1 MGLLDLIFP
10 KKTQEKQATTQ
21 GASTFQTFT
30 AYQPVFTNRYGAIYE
45 NELIRAAIDAKARH
59 ISKLK
64 VEIMGSA
71 QPQMKTLCKHAPNS
85 WQTWS
90 QFLYRL
96 STILETQNT
105 AFIVPIKNARY
116 NTLVGF
122 YPALPSECRIVEKNK
137 EPYLQYKFTNRQTAA
152 ERMAECGIMTKFQYK
167 DDFFGESNR
176 ALGTTMDLVQI
187 QNKGIEEAV
196 KNSNTFRFMARMTNF
211 TTDED
216 LAKAQ
221 SRYSNNAMKGD
232 GGVLLFP
239 NTWTDIKQINS
250 APYTVDAAQMNTI
263 KENVCSYF
271 GVSEA
276 VMQGT
281 AKSEELDAF
290 FNSSIEPFA
299 IQLSEVMTKMAYTL
313 QEQSYGNQILITA
326 NRLQY
331 MNTSQKVQ
339 MVQQLADRGMMTV
352 NEGRELFNY
361 APIDGGDETM
371 IRGEYYNGTDKLNTG
386 GNADE

>member
-1 MGLLDLIFP
+1 MGLLEKIFP
-10 KKTQEKQATTQ
+10 KKQVKPAANNA
-21 GASTFQTFT
+21 ASSFQTFT
-30 AYQPVFTNRYGAIYE
+30 AYQPVFLNRGGAIYE

-64 VEIMGSA
+64 VDIIGSA

-105 AFIVPIKNARY
+105 AFIVPIKNAKF
-116 NTLVGF
+116 NTLIGF
-122 YPALPSECRIVEKNK
+122 YPVLPSECKVVAVND
-137 EPYLQYKFTNRQTAA
+137 EPYLQYRFANGQTAA

-176 ALGTTMDLVQI
+176 ALSNTMDLVQI

-221 SRYSNNAMKGD
+221 KRYSENALQGD

-250 APYTVDAAQMNTI
+250 APYTVDANQMKAI
-263 KENVCSYF
+263 KENVCDYF
-271 GVSEA
+271 GVSEEI
-276 VMQGT
+276 MQSK
-281 AKSEELDAF
+281 ASYDDLDAF
-290 FNSSIEPFA
+290 YESIIEPFA
-299 IQLSEVMTKMAYTL
+299 IQLSEVMTKMAYSF
-313 QEQSYGNQILITA
+313 QEQSYNNKILIIA

-331 MNTSQKVQ
+331 MAPAAKLN
-339 MVQQLADRGMMTV
+339 MVTQLSDRGMMSI
-352 NEGRELFNY
+352 NEGREAFNMSEVE
-361 APIDGGDETM
+361 GGDVRI
-371 IRGEYYNGTDKLNTG
+371 IRGEYYNGTEKLNTG

>member
-1 MGLLDLIFP
+1 MGLLDFIFP
-10 KKTQEKQATTQ
+10 KKQEKQPA
-21 GASTFQTFT
+21 ANAVSTFQTFT
-30 AYQPVFTNRYGAIYE
+30 AYQPVFRNTGGAIYE

-71 QPQMKTLCKHAPNS
+71 QPQMQTLCKHAPNN

-105 AFIVPIKNARY
+105 AFIVPIKNKRF
-116 NTLVGF
+116 NTLIGF
-122 YPALPSECRIVEKNK
+122 YPVLPSECRVVEQNN
-137 EPYLQYKFTNRQTAA
+137 EPYLQYRFTNGQTAA

-167 DDFFGESNR
+167 DDFFGETNR
-176 ALGTTMDLVQI
+176 ALGSTMDLVQI

-221 SRYSNNAMKGD
+221 SRYSNNAMKGE

-250 APYTVDAAQMNTI
+250 APYTVDAAQMKTI

-299 IQLSEVMTKMAYTL
+299 IQLSEVMTKMAYSF
-313 QEQSYGNQILITA
+313 QEQSYNNKILVTA

-361 APIDGGDETM
+361 APIEGGDETM
-371 IRGEYYNGTDKLNTG
+371 IRGEYYNGTDKLNTE
-386 GNADE
+386 GNENE

>member
-10 KKTQEKQATTQ
+10 KKKEQQAA
-21 GASTFQTFT
+21 ASGSSSFQTFT
-30 AYQPVFTNRYGAIYE
+30 AYQPVFINRGGAIYE
-45 NELIRAAIDAKARH
+45 NEMIRAAIDAKARH

-64 VEIMGSA
+64 VEIIGSA
-71 QPQMKTLCKHAPNS
+71 QPQMQTLCKHAPNS

-105 AFIVPIKNARY
+105 AFIVPVKNARY
-116 NTLVGF
+116 NTLAGF
-122 YPALPSECRIVEKNK
+122 YPVLPSECRIVEKGG
-137 EPYLQYKFTNRQTAA
+137 EPYLQYKFANGQMAA
-152 ERMAECGIMTKFQYK
+152 ERMVECGVMTKFQYK
-167 DDFFGESNR
+167 DDFFGETNR
-176 ALGTTMDLVQI
+176 ALGTTMDLVAI

-221 SRYSNNAMKGD
+221 KRYSKNAMQGD

-250 APYTVDAAQMNTI
+250 APYTVDADQMKTI
-263 KENVCSYF
+263 KDNVCNYF
-271 GVSEA
+271 GVSES

-281 AKSEELDAF
+281 AKGEELDAF
-290 FNSSIEPFA
+290 FDSSIEPFA
-299 IQLSEVMTKMAYTL
+299 IQLSEVMTKMAYTFV
-313 QEQSYGNQILITA
+313 EQSFDNKIIVTA

-331 MNTSQKVQ
+331 MSASQKVQ

-361 APIDGGDETM
+361 APIQGGDETM
-371 IRGEYYNGTDKLNTG
+371 IRGEYYNGTDKLSTEGSN
-386 GNADE
+386 E

>member
-1 MGLLDLIFP
+1 MGLLEKIFP
-10 KKTQEKQATTQ
+10 KKQVKPAANNA
-21 GASTFQTFT
+21 ASSFQTFT
-30 AYQPVFTNRYGAIYE
+30 AYQPVFLNRGGAIYE

-64 VEIMGSA
+64 VDIIGSA

-105 AFIVPIKNARY
+105 AFIVPIKNARF
-116 NTLVGF
+116 NTLIGF
-122 YPALPSECRIVEKNK
+122 YPVLPSECKVVAVND
-137 EPYLQYKFTNRQTAA
+137 EPYLQYRFANGQTAA

-176 ALGTTMDLVQI
+176 ALSNTMDLVQI

-221 SRYSNNAMKGD
+221 KRYSENALQGD

-250 APYTVDAAQMNTI
+250 APYTVDANQMKAI
-263 KENVCSYF
+263 KENVASYF

-281 AKSEELDAF
+281 AKSEDLDAF

-299 IQLSEVMTKMAYTL
+299 IQLSEVMTKMAYSF
-313 QEQSYGNQILITA
+313 QEQSYNNKILITA

-331 MNTSQKVQ
+331 MNASQKVQ
-339 MVQQLADRGMMTV
+339 MIQQLADRGMMTV

-361 APIDGGDETM
+361 APIEGGDETM

>member
-1 MGLLDLIFP
+1 MGLLDFIFP
-10 KKTQEKQATTQ
+10 KKTQDKQPAAT
-21 GASTFQTFT
+21 GASSFQTFT
-30 AYQPVFTNRYGAIYE
+30 AYQPVFMNRGGAIYE

-64 VEIMGSA
+64 VDIIGSA

-105 AFIVPIKNARY
+105 AFIVPIKNARF
-116 NTLVGF
+116 NTLIGF
-122 YPALPSECRIVEKNK
+122 YPVLPSECKVVAVND
-137 EPYLQYKFTNRQTAA
+137 EPYLQYKFTNGQTAA

-176 ALGTTMDLVQI
+176 ALSNTMDLVQI

-250 APYTVDAAQMNTI
+250 APYTVDANQMKAI
-263 KENVCSYF
+263 KENVASYF

-281 AKSEELDAF
+281 AKSEDLDAF

-299 IQLSEVMTKMAYTL
+299 IQLSEVMTKMAYSL
-313 QEQSYGNQILITA
+313 QEQSYNNKIMITA

-331 MNTSQKVQ
+331 MSVPEKVQ
-339 MVQQLADRGMMTV
+339 MVQQLSDRGMMTV

-361 APIDGGDETM
+361 TPIEGGDETM